1 MADRR
6 KNSNPTNP
14 LKKQKP
20 EMSKKGKKEYGKKL
34 EMQKSYVGQ
43 QMGN

>member
-20 EMSKKGKKEYGKKL
+20 EMSKKEYGKKTRNPKCL
-34 EMQKSYVGQ
+34 RRTANG
-43 QMGN
+43 